1 MTEEAKSAGRVG
13 IVLVNYN
20 GGKFMPDCLASLAK
34 LSYTD
39 TRIVIVDN
47 ASADGS
53 ADEAEVQY
61 PNIAL
66 IRHAE
71 NLGITG
77 GNNAGLDWCRANK
90 CDWVLL
96 LNNDTVVQPDFLS
109 NLLAQTEPNCLL
121 VPKIYFYDNQTLIN
135 NHFGGFDYRRG
146 VHTDWFYG
154 KPDSPASG
162 TVQRGTMANT
172 CALLLPQE
180 AVEQIGAMD
189 DAYFIYYDDTDFL
202 TRAIRG
208 GLRIKF
214 VPDSVIHHKESSSS
228 GGTDSPLSIY
238 YTTRNRLY
246 FMRKHQKNPAARLF
260 FWAYFTLTRVVVAAN
275 YWRRG
280 QRPQLRALRNG
291 VTDFFG
297 GRMGRA
303 PASRFTA

>member
-1 MTEEAKSAGRVG
+1 MTEGVKSAGRVG

-34 LSYTD
+34 LDYTD
-39 TRIVIVDN
+39 TRIVVVDN

-53 ADEAEVQY
+53 ASEAEILY
-61 PNIAL
+61 PNITV
-66 IRHAE
+66 IRHAD

-77 GNNAGLDWCRANK
+77 GNNAGMAWCRANG
-90 CDWVLL
+90 CEYMLL

-135 NHFGGFDYRRG
+135 NHFGGFDYWRG

-162 TVQRGTMANT
+162 EVQMGTMANT

-180 AVEQIGAMD
+180 AVEQIGTMD

-202 TRAIRG
+202 TRAVRA

-214 VPDSVIHHKESSSS
+214 VPDSVICHRESSSS

-246 FMRKHQKNPAARLF
+246 FMRKHQKNPAALLF
-260 FWAYFTLTRVVVAAN
+260 FWGYFLLTRVVVGVRCL
-275 YWRRG
+275 RRR
-280 QRPQLRALRNG
+280 QYAQIRALRNG
-291 VTDFFG
+291 VADFLWG
-297 GRMGRA
+297 KTGRA
-303 PASRFTA
+303 PTNRFQP

>member
-1 MTEEAKSAGRVG
+1 MTEEVESAGRVG

-34 LSYTD
+34 LDYTD

-53 ADEAEVQY
+53 ADEAGAQY
-61 PNIAL
+61 PNITV

-77 GNNAGLDWCRANK
+77 GNNAGMAWCRANK

-172 CALLLPQE
+172 CALLIPK
-180 AVEQIGAMD
+180 VVVDRVGPMD
-189 DAYFIYYDDTDFL
+189 DQYFIYCDDTDFI
-202 TRAIRG
+202 TRAVRG
-208 GLRIKF
+208 GSRIKF
-214 VPDSVIHHKESSSS
+214 VPDAILFHRESSSS

-246 FMRKHQKNPAARLF
+246 FMRKHQKNPAVLLF
-260 FWAYFTLTRVVVAAN
+260 FWGYFTLTRVVVGAR
-275 YWRRG
+275 YLRRG
-280 QRPQLRALRNG
+280 QVSQFRAMRNG
-291 VTDFFG
+291 IVDFLRG
-297 GRMGRA
+297 KMGRA
-303 PASRFTA
+303 PTARF